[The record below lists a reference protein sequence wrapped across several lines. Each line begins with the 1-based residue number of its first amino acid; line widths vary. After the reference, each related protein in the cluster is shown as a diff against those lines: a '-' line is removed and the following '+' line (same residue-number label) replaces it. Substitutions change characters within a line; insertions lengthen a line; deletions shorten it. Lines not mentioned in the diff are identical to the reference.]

1 MASRLIVN
9 ADDFGLCS
17 GVNSAIEQAHRMGVL
32 TSTTIMA
39 GIAGST
45 EAVEMARGMPELGV
59 GVHLNLLE
67 GHPIAEVEKVKCLLD
82 EKGEFAFS
90 TYKLAFMSVVSKDV
104 REGIESE
111 LTAQIQWVIDNGIKP
126 SHLDSHKHIHSFPS
140 IYKIVGRLASRFGIG
155 AIRWPFEPTVV
166 FGSGWPAASK
176 GGRTRAGIVRKMAA
190 INRYQDDSFIRN
202 DALLGV
208 AHTGR
213 IDYDFFRALIG
224 SGIQGTI
231 ELMTHPGFSDGLDPS
246 KTRLTGQRERELEVL
261 CSEEIK
267 ELLSCADV
275 ELTHYG
281 RL

>member
-9 ADDFGLCS
+9 ADDFGLCR
-17 GVNSAIEQAHRMGVL
+17 GVNEAIRQAHNTGVL
-32 TSTTIMA
+32 TSATLMA
-39 GIAGST
+39 SMPGAQK
-45 EAVEMARGMPELGV
+45 AVELAEEMPNLGV
-59 GVHLNLLE
+59 GVHLNLTE
-67 GHPIAEVEKVKCLLD
+67 GPAVSNAGEVEILLD
-82 EKGEFAFS
+82 SKGRFAFS
-90 TYKLAFMSVVSKDV
+90 PGRLAIMSLFSSSV
-104 REGIESE
+104 RKAIEIE
-111 LTAQIQWVIDNGIKP
+111 LAAQIGWVIDNGIKP

-166 FGSGWPAASK
+166 LGSGWPAASK

-213 IDYDFFRALIG
+213 IDYEFFRALIG

-231 ELMTHPGFSDGLDPS
+231 ELMTHPGFSDGLDLS